1 MISIRIHHDQESF
14 ETLNQH
20 HDQDLSPRSPSSLT
34 GSKLKSREGWHSS
47 TLKLLYSEKHW
58 STWYILCTSTLVNIF
73 IYIYVHIW
81 AKPINNEK
89 WFLKSY
95 NIYNIHTSEFHIA
108 LYNLLSNSIYV
119 GKKSRS
125 LSKFTST
132 SPPAQFLTMSH
143 SLPLEANLGQ
153 FHPLIRDFSLAE
165 LSSSFSGV
173 RSREST
179 VLHKGN
185 YDFLQISEQLMG
197 HETLVRLIRNK
208 YSIQYSI
215 EISL

>member
-1 MISIRIHHDQESF
+1 MIKIYHHD
-14 ETLNQH
+14 H
-20 HDQDLSPRSPSSLT
+20 HHLWQGVSWSQGKADIALPSRYFTVRSIDPHDMFCENA
-34 GSKLKSREGWHSS
+34 KM
-47 TLKLLYSEKHW
+47 
-58 STWYILCTSTLVNIF
+58 
-73 IYIYVHIW
+73 
-81 AKPINNEK
+81 KPINNEK

-108 LYNLLSNSIYV
+108 LYNLLSKSIYV

-143 SLPLEANLGQ
+143 PRLPLEANLGQ